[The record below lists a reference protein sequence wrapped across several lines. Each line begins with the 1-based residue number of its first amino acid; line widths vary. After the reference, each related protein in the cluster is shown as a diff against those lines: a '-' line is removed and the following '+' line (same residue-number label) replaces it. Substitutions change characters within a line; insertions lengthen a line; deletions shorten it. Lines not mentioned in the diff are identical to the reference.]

1 MVIRNFTIITM
12 ADLNK
17 FILCLQKVKSKNL
30 GQNQDSL
37 KSFLVKRYEYS
48 PELAENVINEAV
60 QANILKFI
68 NFNGII
74 SYRIVKTDFV
84 DDATIS
90 LPDMQVDN

>member
-17 FILCLQKVKSKNL
+17 FILCLQKIKSKNL

-37 KSFLVKRYEYS
+37 KSFLVKGYEYS
-48 PELAENVINEAV
+48 LELAENVINEAV
-60 QANILKFI
+60 QANILKSI